1 MTNWVPDIG
10 SPVLG
15 QGSIARGSTLRF
27 EDLRYA
33 SRVFPIRLRS
43 GLKAALR
50 GAESIDYLLLI
61 IDYLVEITASVNGNK
76 NAPVASNGQQS
87 PVASNGAKQTFI
99 LNDANVIIKISCM
112 SKLVGYMVTW
122 TTYGSWLQGDKRGFV
137 KDGKIF
143 QGNETIFKLCEKLQ
157 KGQTVK
163 LKKQEKE
170 IVRTAILNE
179 AERIGQK
186 LQALV
191 TCTNHIHLVAL
202 PCDKSIE
209 RIIGMYKSVATRA
222 LRCSGRTGRIWT
234 KGFDKRFCF
243 TQDDLAKKIAYIQN
257 HK

>member
-1 MTNWVPDIG
+1 METWLLT
-10 SPVLG
+10 LG
-15 QGSIARGSTLRF
+15 FGAPILSGLRRKGRLNQFIPSEDAGPSVRQKTADLRF
-27 EDLRYA
+27 ARRRRIFDID
-33 SRVFPIRLRS
+33 FTT
-43 GLKAALR
+43 G
-50 GAESIDYLLLI
+50 ESSILI
-61 IDYLVEITASVNGNK
+61 IDYLVEIAASVNGNK
-76 NAPVASNGQQS
+76 NA

-137 KDGKIF
+137 KDSKIF

-170 IVRTAILNE
+170 IVRTAILNK